1 MLTPPTITVGAV
13 TVPVNVGFA
22 NGAFKASDANV
33 AYPDRAVDNPDE
45 VTYPASVVDK
55 LALVMY
61 VLKLAVVAQVLKL
74 AVVAYALKLDVVAY
88 PVNANDIAVFT
99 DVFVAYAASEFVT
112 YV

>member
-61 VLKLAVVAQVLKL
+61 VLKLAVVA
-74 AVVAYALKLDVVAY
+74 YALKLDVVAY

>member
-61 VLKLAVVAQVLKL
+61 VLKLAVVA
-74 AVVAYALKLDVVAY
+74 
-88 PVNANDIAVFT
+88 
-99 DVFVAYAASEFVT
+99 
-112 YV
+112 

>member
-1 MLTPPTITVGAV
+1 MAVGVV
-13 TVPVNVGFA
+13 TVPENVGSA
-22 NGAFKASDANV
+22 LGAFKLSAVVV

-61 VLKLAVVAQVLKL
+61 VLKL

>member
-1 MLTPPTITVGAV
+1 
-13 TVPVNVGFA
+13 
-22 NGAFKASDANV
+22 
-33 AYPDRAVDNPDE
+33 
-45 VTYPASVVDK
+45 
-55 LALVMY
+55 MY
-61 VLKLAVVAQVLKL
+61 VLKLAVVAYALKL